1 MGKRPA
7 HDALA
12 RVRSS
17 PASIGAEARDEPRFA
32 AWRLADAPPTAK
44 MAAADDASRPMIT
57 STTTEYLSRL
67 FDAHGLAHVTEGDWI
82 APDGELPAMRAIWHP
97 GDATGRLDV
106 HVVLPDKTIIEENFA
121 GIGEAEDGLNDGMAN
136 FTRNSFHVFLSALWG
151 RTDEEQ
157 VTMENWSMG
166 DRAYMAHIGNFG
178 TRGSAGMQPPIP
190 EGLFARLETAIRT
203 GPLTAPT
210 HWFRFFFCNLNGDFT
225 VEALRD
231 NEPWDAGE
239 HALRSAGWSAQ
250 DGYYS
255 VRLFLMLRA
264 V

>member
-1 MGKRPA
+1 
-7 HDALA
+7 
-12 RVRSS
+12 
-17 PASIGAEARDEPRFA
+17 
-32 AWRLADAPPTAK
+32 

-67 FDAHGLAHVTEGDWI
+67 FDAHGIAHVTEGDWI

-157 VTMENWSMG
+157 VTVENWSMG

-178 TRGSAGMQPPIP
+178 TRGSAGMQTPIP